1 MTDLK
6 NIFAKIS
13 FKPLKTFLIF
23 AAILGLGA
31 CTTISDLNPF
41 GPTAPEVKVGD
52 VSAEKLYAR
61 ALATVNNGSSKEAA
75 TQFEEV
81 ERQYPYS
88 TWARR
93 SMLMSAYAHY
103 ERNSFDD
110 AINASKR
117 FLALYPGNDDAPYAY
132 YLIALSYYE
141 QISDVGRDQ
150 AMTKKALA
158 ALDDLI
164 KRYPYSDYSKD
175 AEQKA
180 ILARDHLAGKEM
192 RIGRYY
198 MDKKAYVAAI
208 NRFKVVVSTYQRTS
222 HAPEALMRLAEAY
235 MALGVT
241 NEAQTAA
248 AILGNNFPDSKW
260 YDDAYVLLKSGGLE
274 PRENKGSWLSRAW
287 NSITF

>member
-1 MTDLK
+1 MK
-6 NIFAKIS
+6 KS
-13 FKPLKTFLIF
+13 FKPLKALLISMV
-23 AAILGLGA
+23 ALSLGA
-31 CTTISDLNPF
+31 CSTISDLNPF
-41 GPTAPEVKVGD
+41 GAPKPEIKVSEA
-52 VSAEKLYAR
+52 SAENLYAR
-61 ALATVNNGSSKEAA
+61 ALSTINDGSSKEAV

-93 SMLMSAYAHY
+93 SMLMSAYANY

-117 FLALYPGNDDAPYAY
+117 FLSLYPGHEDAPYAY

-150 AMTKKALA
+150 AMTKRALK

-164 KRYPYSDYSKD
+164 RRYPYSDYAKD

-192 RIGRYY
+192 KIGRYY
-198 MDKKAYVAAI
+198 MDKKAFVAAI
-208 NRFKVVVSTYQRTS
+208 NRFKMVVSEYQRTS
-222 HAPEALMRLAEAY
+222 QAPEALMRLTEAY
-235 MALGVT
+235 MALGVKS
-241 NEAQTAA
+241 EAQTAA

-260 YDDAYVLLKSGGLE
+260 YDDAYVLLKSDGLE
-274 PRENKGSWLSRAW
+274 PRENKGSWLSQAW
-287 NSITF
+287 KSITF

>member
-1 MTDLK
+1 MLTP
-6 NIFAKIS
+6 
-13 FKPLKTFLIF
+13 PLKSLKTLLVL
-23 AAILGLGA
+23 ASLLVLGA
-31 CTTISDLNPF
+31 CSTISDINPF
-41 GPTAPEVKVGD
+41 GAVEPEVKVSEA
-52 VSAEKLYAR
+52 SAEKLYAR
-61 ALATVNNGSSKEAA
+61 ALATVNDGAAKEAA

-103 ERNSFDD
+103 ERDSFDD

-117 FLALYPGNDDAPYAY
+117 FLALYPGHDDAPYAY

-150 AMTKKALA
+150 ALTKKALG
-158 ALDDLI
+158 ALDELI
-164 KRYPYSDYSKD
+164 RRYPYSDYAKD

-192 RIGRYY
+192 KIGRYY
-198 MDKKAYVAAI
+198 MDKKAYIAAI
-208 NRFKVVVSTYQRTS
+208 NRFKVVVSAYQRTS
-222 HAPEALMRLAEAY
+222 HAPEALMRLSEAY

-241 NEAQTAA
+241 SEAQTAA

-260 YDDAYVLLKSGGLE
+260 YDDAYVLLKSDGLE
-274 PRENKGSWLSRAW
+274 PRENKGSWLSQAW
-287 NSITF
+287 KSITF

>member
-1 MTDLK
+1 MLANSLK
-6 NIFAKIS
+6 S
-13 FKPLKTFLIF
+13 LKTFLVLASLLI
-23 AAILGLGA
+23 LGA
-31 CTTISDLNPF
+31 CSSISDYNPF
-41 GPTAPEVKVGD
+41 GAAEPDLKVNEA
-52 VSAEKLYAR
+52 SAEKLYAR
-61 ALATVNNGSSKEAA
+61 ALSTVNNGAAKEAA

-117 FLALYPGNDDAPYAY
+117 FLALYPGHDDAPYAY

-150 AMTKKALA
+150 ALTKKALV
-158 ALDDLI
+158 ALDELI
-164 KRYPYSDYSKD
+164 RRYPYSDYAKD

-192 RIGRYY
+192 KIGRYY

-208 NRFKVVVSTYQRTS
+208 NRFKVVVSAYQRTS
-222 HAPEALMRLAEAY
+222 HAPEALMRLSEAY
-235 MALGVT
+235 MALGVKS
-241 NEAQTAA
+241 EAQTAA

-260 YDDAYVLLKSGGLE
+260 YDDAYVLLKSDGLE
-274 PRENKGSWLSRAW
+274 PRENKGSWLSKAW
-287 NSITF
+287 KSITF

>member
-1 MTDLK
+1 MLK
-6 NIFAKIS
+6 NP
-13 FKPLKTFLIF
+13 FKALKTLLVS
-23 AAILGLGA
+23 ASLLTLGA
-31 CTTISDLNPF
+31 CSTISDVNPF
-41 GPTAPEVKVGD
+41 GPAAPEVKVSEA
-52 VSAEKLYAR
+52 SAEKLYAR
-61 ALATVNNGSSKEAA
+61 ALATVNDGAAAEAA

-103 ERNSFDD
+103 ERNAFDD

-117 FLALYPGNDDAPYAY
+117 FLTLYPGHEDAPYAY

-150 AMTKKALA
+150 ALTKKALV
-158 ALDDLI
+158 ALEELI
-164 KRYPYSDYSKD
+164 RRYPYSDYAKD

-192 RIGRYY
+192 KIGRYY
-198 MDKKAYVAAI
+198 VDKKAYVAAI
-208 NRFKVVVSTYQRTS
+208 NRFKVVVTDYQRTS
-222 HAPEALMRLAEAY
+222 QAPEALMRLSEAY
-235 MALGVT
+235 MALGVKS
-241 NEAQTAA
+241 EAQTAA

-260 YDDAYVLLKSGGLE
+260 YDDAYVLLKSDGLE
-274 PRENKGSWLSRAW
+274 PRENKGSWLSKAW
-287 NSITF
+287 KSITF

>member
-1 MTDLK
+1 MLS
-6 NIFAKIS
+6 IS
-13 FKPLKTFLIF
+13 LKTLKINLVLTSFLI
-23 AAILGLGA
+23 LGA
-31 CTTISDLNPF
+31 CSTISDINPF
-41 GPTAPEVKVGD
+41 GAVEPEVKVSEA
-52 VSAEKLYAR
+52 SAEKLYAR
-61 ALATVNNGSSKEAA
+61 ALATVNEGSAQEAA

-110 AINASKR
+110 AINSSKR
-117 FLALYPGNDDAPYAY
+117 FLALYPGHEDAPYAY

-150 AMTKKALA
+150 ALTKKALV
-158 ALDDLI
+158 ALDELI
-164 KRYPYSDYSKD
+164 RRYPYSDYAKD

-192 RIGRYY
+192 KIGRYY

-208 NRFKVVVSTYQRTS
+208 NRFKVVVTDYQRTS
-222 HAPEALMRLAEAY
+222 HAPEALMRLSEAY

-241 NEAQTAA
+241 SEAQTAA

-260 YDDAYVLLKSGGLE
+260 YDDSYVLLKSGGLE

-287 NSITF
+287 KSITF

>member
-1 MTDLK
+1 MKFTMLK
-6 NIFAKIS
+6 NP
-13 FKPLKTFLIF
+13 FKALKTLLVS
-23 AAILGLGA
+23 ASLLTLGA
-31 CTTISDLNPF
+31 CSTISDINPF
-41 GPTAPEVKVGD
+41 SPAEPEVKVSEA
-52 VSAEKLYAR
+52 SAEKLYAR
-61 ALATVNNGSSKEAA
+61 ALATVNEGAAKEAA

-103 ERNSFDD
+103 ERNAFDD

-117 FLALYPGNDDAPYAY
+117 FLTLYPGHEDAPYAY

-150 AMTKKALA
+150 ALTKKALV
-158 ALDDLI
+158 ALEELI
-164 KRYPYSDYSKD
+164 RRYPYSDYAKD

-192 RIGRYY
+192 KIGRYY

-208 NRFKVVVSTYQRTS
+208 NRFKVVVTDYQRTS
-222 HAPEALMRLAEAY
+222 QAPEALMRLSEAY

-241 NEAQTAA
+241 SEAQTAA

-287 NSITF
+287 KSITF

>member
-1 MTDLK
+1 ML
-6 NIFAKIS
+6 NVQNQIPS
-13 FKPLKTFLIF
+13 FSLKPLKILLLSG
-23 AAILGLGA
+23 AMLGLGA
-31 CTTISDLNPF
+31 CSTISDLNPF
-41 GPTAPEVKVGD
+41 GDAEPELKVGEA
-52 VSAEKLYAR
+52 SAEQLYSR
-61 ALATVNNGSSKEAA
+61 ALATVNTGSPKEAA

-88 TWARR
+88 SWARR

-110 AINASKR
+110 AVNASKR
-117 FLALYPGNDDAPYAY
+117 FLALYPGSDDAAYAY

-150 AMTKKALA
+150 AMTKRALT
-158 ALDDLI
+158 ALEDLI

-192 RIGRYY
+192 KIGRYY
-198 MDKKAYVAAI
+198 ASKKAYVAAI
-208 NRFKVVVSTYQRTS
+208 NRFKVVVTQYQRTS
-222 HAPEALMRLAEAY
+222 QAPEALMRLAESY

-241 NEAQTAA
+241 SEAQTAA
-248 AILGNNFPDSKW
+248 AILGHNFPDTKW
-260 YDDAYVLLKSGGLE
+260 YDDAYVLLKSDGLE

-287 NSITF
+287 KSITF

>member
-1 MTDLK
+1 LKFTMLK
-6 NIFAKIS
+6 NP
-13 FKPLKTFLIF
+13 FKALKTLLVS
-23 AAILGLGA
+23 ASLLTLGA
-31 CTTISDLNPF
+31 CSTISDINPF
-41 GPTAPEVKVGD
+41 SPAEPEVKVSEA
-52 VSAEKLYAR
+52 SAEKLYAR
-61 ALATVNNGSSKEAA
+61 ALATVNEGAAKEAA

-103 ERNSFDD
+103 ERNAFDD

-117 FLALYPGNDDAPYAY
+117 FLTLYPGHEDAPYAY

-150 AMTKKALA
+150 ALTKKALV
-158 ALDDLI
+158 ALEELI
-164 KRYPYSDYSKD
+164 RRYPYSDYAKD

-192 RIGRYY
+192 KIGRYY

-208 NRFKVVVSTYQRTS
+208 NRFKVVVTDYQRTS
-222 HAPEALMRLAEAY
+222 QAPEALMRLSEAY

-241 NEAQTAA
+241 SEAQTAA

-287 NSITF
+287 KSITF